1 MVTIKEL
8 PAMSDLFKEKAQ
20 DWDAND
26 MIKGLSIGIGAAIHA
41 NLNLDNTMTVMDFG
55 AGTGLITSQIAD
67 QVERVMAV
75 DVSQAMLDKLMAKAE
90 LHGHVEALCRNIL
103 ENPLLDRFDLI
114 VSAMA
119 LHHVE
124 NTEQLIACFAE
135 HLKPGGKIALAD
147 LDAEDGTFHPADIQ
161 GVYHHGF
168 NQDAFQLMLSNQ
180 GFTDIHF
187 VTAHTVHKGDKAYPV
202 FLVVAKRA

>member
-1 MVTIKEL
+1 MT
-8 PAMSDLFKEKAQ
+8 DLFKEKAQ

-26 MIKGLSIGIGAAIHA
+26 MVRDLSIGIGAAIHA
-41 NLNLDNTMTVMDFG
+41 NVKLDNSMTVMDFG

-67 QVERVMAV
+67 QVERVIAV
-75 DVSQAMLDKLMAKAE
+75 DVSQAMLDKLMTKAD
-90 LHGHVEALCRNIL
+90 LHGQVEALCRNIL
-103 ENPLLDRFDLI
+103 ENPLSDRFDLI

-168 NQDAFQLMLSNQ
+168 NQDAFRSILSEQ
-180 GFTDIHF
+180 GFKDIHF
-187 VTAHTVHKGDKAYPV
+187 VTAHTVNKGDKAYPV
-202 FLVVAKRA
+202 FLVIAKRA